1 MKRADILQTAE
12 KCVCGKRE
20 QDYGKP
26 ENNFQAIADLWNAYL
41 NGSGFY
47 ITNIERDAEGHLK
60 HRQLSAFDVAML
72 MALLK
77 VGRIATGTAT
87 DDSFVDAC
95 GYLACGG
102 EIMENTHEF
111 NRAVENGN
119 VQYVNDVIHDDRD
132 PGSGAKQY

>member
-26 ENNFQAIADLWNAYL
+26 ENNFQAIADLWNAYWTNVRL
-41 NGSGFY
+41 AENRNGIDR
-47 ITNIERDAEGHLK
+47 ITNRPF
-60 HRQLSAFDVAML
+60 SAFDVAML

-87 DDSFVDAC
+87 EDSFVDAC

-102 EIMENTHEF
+102 EIASETNPIE
-111 NRAVENGN
+111 REEQRKAN
-119 VQYVNDVIHDDRD
+119 VDWGQ
-132 PGSGAKQY
+132 S